1 MDSDLAPTI
10 NNKMEGDMF
19 MKSIILASLFCFGI
33 LYISHSS
40 SAEQGVLETGTESE
54 DVCPDGFDVAY
65 EVVARYLSS
74 DGLADMRQE
83 AGTSGISVDN
93 VRLLVDGEDEE
104 ACQALDTLY
113 GDYRGGEVRDVA
125 YYEAGGFYFVPDPLI
140 THEVGGMIIASGHHY
155 LYVVNSDFEQI
166 QALMM

>member
-1 MDSDLAPTI
+1 
-10 NNKMEGDMF
+10 
-19 MKSIILASLFCFGI
+19 MKSIILMSLFCFSICHG
-33 LYISHSS
+33 SHSS
-40 SAEQGVLETGTESE
+40 SVKQGMLEAGTESGGA
-54 DVCPDGFDVAY
+54 CPDGFDVAY
-65 EVVARYLSS
+65 DVVTRYLSS
-74 DGLADMRQE
+74 SSTGMANARQE
-83 AGTSGISVDN
+83 AGTSGISVDD

-140 THEVGGMIIASGHHY
+140 TREVEGMIIASGHHY
-155 LYVVNSDFEQI
+155 LYVVNSDFEQV